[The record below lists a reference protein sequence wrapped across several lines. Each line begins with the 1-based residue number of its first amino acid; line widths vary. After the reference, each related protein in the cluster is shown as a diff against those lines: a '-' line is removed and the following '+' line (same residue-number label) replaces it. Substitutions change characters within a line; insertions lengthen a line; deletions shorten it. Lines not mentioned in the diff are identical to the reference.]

1 MRESNKALVSNGKQ
15 QCDEWLKAF
24 WRVGYYSCYSQGR
37 WDPQMFRMYVIFE
50 EKCTYFNTFYH
61 IITHFIFNL
70 NIQNN
75 CGWNPAKVLSS
86 QSRIFTVLRTVGAGA
101 CKCHKPRLPYF
112 VTGHWLP
119 FQFQSVAN
127 LWPVPIYTDWRT
139 EAHLWTTCLAS
150 PLHDSGTAWTNI
162 QTISSPPLF
171 QHPPFH
177 S

>member
-101 CKCHKPRLPYF
+101 DLWFIIGRQPASVINPGCHTLWQATGYLSSFKVLPTFGRYQFILIGEQRHICERL
-112 VTGHWLP
+112 V
-119 FQFQSVAN
+119 
-127 LWPVPIYTDWRT
+127 
-139 EAHLWTTCLAS
+139 
-150 PLHDSGTAWTNI
+150 
-162 QTISSPPLF
+162 
-171 QHPPFH
+171 
-177 S
+177 